1 MFQKPHAGCDVG
13 KEPTGIMVTRTAP
26 EDLAA
31 LEKIESPS
39 VRVPIRLLHDAET
52 PRLNGMDHD
61 HVKVLAE
68 APGPL
73 PPILVHRA
81 TMQIIDGMHRRAAAE
96 LNQREDI
103 EVRFF
108 DGDLEEAFRI
118 AVEANTTHGL
128 PLTLPE
134 RRAAATRLIR
144 SRPELSDRAVAATTG
159 MSAKTVSALRKT
171 ISDGNPDTRI
181 GRDGRAR
188 PLSTAEGRVLASQAI
203 ANRPELSLREIARE
217 AGISIGTARNVR
229 ARVNAGEDPVPPRL
243 RPAAATAPAAPAGTV
258 VPHSPPTAI
267 PAAPPSEQVIEMLL
281 DSLRRDPSL
290 RFTDTGRA
298 VLRWLSMRM
307 VTTSESRQAAESIP
321 PHSAKMVAQIA
332 QEYSR
337 IWRSLADELHRR
349 SSECV

>member
-1 MFQKPHAGCDVG
+1 
-13 KEPTGIMVTRTAP
+13 
-26 EDLAA
+26 
-31 LEKIESPS
+31 
-39 VRVPIRLLHDAET
+39 
-52 PRLNGMDHD
+52 
-61 HVKVLAE
+61 
-68 APGPL
+68 
-73 PPILVHRA
+73 
-81 TMQIIDGMHRRAAAE
+81 
-96 LNQREDI
+96 
-103 EVRFF
+103 
-108 DGDLEEAFRI
+108 
-118 AVEANTTHGL
+118 
-128 PLTLPE
+128 
-134 RRAAATRLIR
+134 
-144 SRPELSDRAVAATTG
+144 

-188 PLSTAEGRVLASQAI
+188 PLSTAEGRMLASQAI

-243 RPAAATAPAAPAGTV
+243 RPTAATAPAASAGTV
-258 VPHSPPTAI
+258 VPHAAPTAI

-349 SSECV
+349 SSECA